1 MDKDMKWKHR
11 CEVFRASYEDA
22 EKLLGTTDPT
32 TQSSIAMAKLRTI
45 IRALNGPDFQPGL
58 LEGSVYVPRL
68 LLYKSECTPKH
79 RDVKAIIECDGRQY
93 SVVVVTGQW

>member
-1 MDKDMKWKHR
+1 MKRTITIDCPDGLIPVYNNRTGNIEIVK
-11 CEVFRASYEDA
+11 EDAFPIKTYEDA
-22 EKLLGTTDPT
+22 EKLLGTT
-32 TQSSIAMAKLRTI
+32 
-45 IRALNGPDFQPGL
+45 DFQPGL

-93 SVVVVTGQW
+93 SVVIVTG